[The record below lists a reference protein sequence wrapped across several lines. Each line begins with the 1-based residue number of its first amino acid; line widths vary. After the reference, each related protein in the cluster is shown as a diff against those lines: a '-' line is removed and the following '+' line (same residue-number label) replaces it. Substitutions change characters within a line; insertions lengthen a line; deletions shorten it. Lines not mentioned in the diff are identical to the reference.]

1 MAFQGRIRFLYSSY
15 RYSILVAGVVSGS
28 YRVDAFFVA
37 VYAISASVLC
47 VDAVEGLLLSVW
59 ACSLESGVRV

>member
-28 YRVDAFFVA
+28 YRVDAFFA